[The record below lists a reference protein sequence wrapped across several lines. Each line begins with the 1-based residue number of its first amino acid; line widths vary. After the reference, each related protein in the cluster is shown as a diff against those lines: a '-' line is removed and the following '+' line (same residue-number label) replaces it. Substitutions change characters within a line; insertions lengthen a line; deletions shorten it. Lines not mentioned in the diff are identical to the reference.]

1 MTFKSYADRR
11 AENEDDVRRAENLRR
26 SRAIA
31 NVRPGAGPRIAR

>member
-1 MTFKSYADRR
+1 MTFKSYDERR

>member
-1 MTFKSYADRR
+1 MTIKSYADRR
-11 AENEDDVRRAENLRR
+11 AENEADVRRAENLRR